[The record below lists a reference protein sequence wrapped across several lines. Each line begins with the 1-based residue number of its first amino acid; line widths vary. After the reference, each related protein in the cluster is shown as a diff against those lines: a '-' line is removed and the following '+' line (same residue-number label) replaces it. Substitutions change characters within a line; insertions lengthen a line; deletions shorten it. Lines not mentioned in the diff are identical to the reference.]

1 MKGFIHSNCASHPF
15 PFFFRFARASEVCKP
30 LSLAGRAGHNHR
42 SARFRLRVGSCFYAR
57 VWAGVPKQSESE
69 SRQKDHGP
77 VVNRRVHRMA
87 ETLMR
92 SNTLSVVNLR
102 HPKEII
108 QYPQKHQESQ
118 QHNGSPN
125 FPPNCYFGRR
135 ITPQFN

>member
-15 PFFFRFARASEVCKP
+15 PFFFRFARASEACKP

-92 SNTLSVVNLR
+92 SNTLSVVIRRQQR
-102 HPKEII
+102 HYYS
-108 QYPQKHQESQ
+108 QQHAESQ

-125 FPPNCYFGRR
+125 FSPNCYIGRR